1 MEKATKEFQKTI
13 SAMLEA
19 EAVKDPLFAES
30 LKKEGKSIDE
40 CCDYIIGHVKNSGCC
55 GFADGEILS
64 MAKHY
69 YDEDNLGKIQK
80 EQCRV
85 VVNHTVELTE
95 DEKAEAKREA
105 MERLIEQEKKRM
117 SEKPKKQPKPAQ
129 QAEVPQQGSLF
140 D

>member
-1 MEKATKEFQKTI
+1 
-13 SAMLEA
+13 MLEA

-30 LKKEGKSIDE
+30 LKKECKSIDE
-40 CCDYIIGHVKNSGCC
+40 CCDYIIGQVKDSGCC

-69 YDEDNLGKIQK
+69 YDEDNLGKIKK

-95 DEKAEAKREA
+95 EEKAEAKREA

-129 QAEVPQQGSLF
+129 QEEVPQQGCLF

>member
-1 MEKATKEFQKTI
+1 MEKATEQFQRTL

-40 CCDYIIGHVKNSGCC
+40 CCDYIIGQVKDSGCC
-55 GFADGEILS
+55 GFADCEILS

-69 YDEDNLGKIQK
+69 YDEDDLGKIQK

-95 DEKAEAKREA
+95 DEKADAKREA

>member
-1 MEKATKEFQKTI
+1 
-13 SAMLEA
+13 MLEA

-40 CCDYIIGHVKNSGCC
+40 CCDYIIGQVKDSGCC
-55 GFADGEILS
+55 GFADCEILS

-69 YDEDNLGKIQK
+69 YDEDDLGKIQK

-95 DEKAEAKREA
+95 DEKADAKREA